1 MTSTRVTVGINGS
14 RAALRA
20 AAWGAREAQLRN
32 LPLRL
37 VTAVDPPPLDAASDH
52 GAEDDDTGDEHGRSA
67 LAEARELVSRTAP
80 GVESETLLRR
90 GPVSRVLVEE
100 SAESF
105 LLVVGARGLSGVSP
119 TNSGATA
126 DIAAVHAQCP
136 VAAVREDAGELP
148 GSGPVLVGVDGS
160 PVGERAL
167 AFAFDEAALR
177 NAPLQAL
184 HAWSD
189 APAEPWV
196 QNRSAGLS
204 WDRIEDRERAL
215 LAERLA
221 GRQEQH
227 PDVEVDRVVVQDRPV
242 RHLVEHAQRAQLVVV
257 GSRGRGGFTGML
269 LGSTSQALLHSCP
282 APLVIVRYQ
291 A

>member
-20 AAWGAREAQLRN
+20 AEWGAYEAQLRN

-37 VTAVDPPPLDAASDH
+37 VTAVDTPALEDASDD
-52 GAEDDDTGDEHGRSA
+52 GTADEHGKSV

-80 GVESETLLRR
+80 GLQGETRLRR
-90 GPVSRVLVEE
+90 GPVSRVLLEE
-100 SAESF
+100 SPEAS
-105 LLVVGARGLSGVSP
+105 LLVVGARGLGGVSP
-119 TNSGATA
+119 TNSGSTA
-126 DIAAVHAQCP
+126 DIVAVHAQCP
-136 VAAVREDAGELP
+136 VAAIRGDEFP

-167 AFAFDEAALR
+167 AFAFDAAALR

-196 QNRSAGLS
+196 QNRSAGLN

-227 PDVEVDRVVVQDRPV
+227 PDVEVDRVVVGDRPV
-242 RHLVEHAQRAQLVVV
+242 RHLVEHAHRAQLVVV

>member
-1 MTSTRVTVGINGS
+1 VTSTRVTVGITAS
-14 RAALRA
+14 RAAQRA
-20 AAWGAREAQLRN
+20 AEWAAREARLRN

-37 VTAVDPPPLDAASDH
+37 VTAVDAPPSDDARDDDAADDH
-52 GAEDDDTGDEHGRSA
+52 GKSV
-67 LAEARELVSRTAP
+67 LAEARDAVSRTAP
-80 GVESETLLRR
+80 DVDSDTVLRR
-90 GPVSRVLVEE
+90 GPASRVLVEE
-100 SAESF
+100 SREAF
-105 LLVVGARGLSGVSP
+105 LLVVGARGLDGVSP
-119 TNSGATA
+119 TNSGSTA
-126 DIAAVHAQCP
+126 DVLAVHARCP
-136 VAAVREDAGELP
+136 VAAIREGEAELP
-148 GSGPVLVGVDGS
+148 GGGPVLVGVDGS

-167 AFAFDEAALR
+167 AFAFHEAALR

-196 QNRSAGLS
+196 QHRGTGLS

-227 PDVEVDRVVVQDRPV
+227 PDVEVDRIVVQDRPV
-242 RHLVEHAQRAQLVVV
+242 RHLVERAHRAQLVVV
-257 GSRGRGGFTGML
+257 GSRGRGGFAGML

-282 APLVIVRYQ
+282 APLIIVRHQ
-291 A
+291 P